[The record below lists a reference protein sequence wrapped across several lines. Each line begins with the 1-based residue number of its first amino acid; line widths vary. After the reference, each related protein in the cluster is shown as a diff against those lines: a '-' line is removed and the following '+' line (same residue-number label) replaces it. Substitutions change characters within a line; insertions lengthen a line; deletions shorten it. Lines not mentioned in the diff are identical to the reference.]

1 MSVGVAGSDSIGADI
16 GSTTRSMTW
25 STPWSVT
32 VLLSRAWPVSVPRS
46 ALTDVLSSF
55 DGLEP
60 SSLGCCGA
68 CSGLGLASA
77 SGREPGAGLS
87 GASVDEVGSLTVF
100 FAFRLTVW
108 APAGLT
114 GGGETE
120 AESTL
125 AGVVLETMR
134 IRSPWIAQASHRTR
148 TDLYSI
154 AMLQTAED
162 PFSFSSQSLFNKLQ
176 ERNDPFYKWAFQ
188 ATNSFVYLKCC
199 KYVVKYWKVKIRLS
213 HYISCSDD
221 ECIQPLICFK
231 NKSRFML
238 LKLCF

>member
-1 MSVGVAGSDSIGADI
+1 MSKQRFFQTDCVTVGDAFIIPTSVGLLGSNATVVFGCNFGTGSMSVGVTGFDSIGADI

-77 SGREPGAGLS
+77 SGRETGAGLS

-100 FAFRLTVW
+100 FAFRLTV
-108 APAGLT
+108 
-114 GGGETE
+114 
-120 AESTL
+120 
-125 AGVVLETMR
+125 
-134 IRSPWIAQASHRTR
+134 
-148 TDLYSI
+148 
-154 AMLQTAED
+154 
-162 PFSFSSQSLFNKLQ
+162 
-176 ERNDPFYKWAFQ
+176 
-188 ATNSFVYLKCC
+188 
-199 KYVVKYWKVKIRLS
+199 
-213 HYISCSDD
+213 
-221 ECIQPLICFK
+221 
-231 NKSRFML
+231 
-238 LKLCF
+238 